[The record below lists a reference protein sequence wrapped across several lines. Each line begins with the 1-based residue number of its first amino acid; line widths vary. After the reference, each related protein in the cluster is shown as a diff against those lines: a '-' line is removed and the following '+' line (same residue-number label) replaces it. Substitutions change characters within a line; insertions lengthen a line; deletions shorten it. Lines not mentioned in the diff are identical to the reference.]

1 MNFLDLC
8 KRVRSEAGISG
19 DVVSVNNNSGMLAK
33 IVGWVQQA
41 EKEVLRQHTDWKFL
55 WTQAS
60 GNLQPGIGQYTTVT
74 IGVPSFNC
82 ISEFRV
88 AGQVLRQ
95 MAWDYFKQHGFA
107 HNNTAHG
114 QPYAY
119 TVRPDGVLVFNCAPL
134 TALPF
139 EVEFYREP
147 TWMTED
153 GSLSAIPEKYLDTVV
168 NQALMYYAQ
177 HDEAQSLYTFAQTK
191 FDEALTLITSEQLP
205 KIEFGHGGWFQ

>member
-1 MNFLDLC
+1 MTFLELC
-8 KRVRSEAGISG
+8 KRVRSESGVSG
-19 DVVSVNNNSGMLAK
+19 DIASVTGNTGILAK
-33 IVGWVQQA
+33 IVGWVKQA

-55 WTQAS
+55 WTLSS
-60 GNLQPGIGQYTTVT
+60 GNLQQGVAQYTTVT
-74 IGVPSFNC
+74 LGVPSFAN
-82 ISEFRV
+82 IAEFRV
-88 AGQVLRQ
+88 AGQTLRQ

-191 FDEALTLITSEQLP
+191 FDEALTLLTCEQLP
-205 KIEFGHGGWFQ
+205 IMDFEGGGFL